1 MRYLKVEIKVG
12 LKEGITDPEGLN
24 IKKSLK
30 LLGFEDIKNVEVKRS
45 YVIEISGKDEKQI
58 REDVDMMCKK
68 LLVNP
73 VIHEY
78 KVEMIK

>member
-1 MRYLKVEIKVG
+1 MSYLKVEVKVG

-30 LLGFEDIKNVEVKRS
+30 LLGFESIENIEVKRS
-45 YVIEISGKDEKQI
+45 YVIELSGKDEKQI
-58 REDVDMMCKK
+58 KENVEMMCKK

-73 VIHEY
+73 VIHDY